1 MATALGMGVGGLIF
15 AGAALLGLQMVLTA
29 VPWAYVG
36 LKVGGGAYLIYLAV
50 QLWRG
55 ARTPI
60 TIGELP
66 LEGSG
71 GLHKFFLVG
80 LATQLSNPKTAV
92 AYASIFTA
100 LLPADT
106 PSWIAWVILP
116 MIFLIETGWYAVV
129 AIVFSSEGPRRSY
142 LGGKI
147 WLDRLAAGILGLLGV
162 KLISEAR

>member
-1 MATALGMGVGGLIF
+1 MQICHAGGIR
-15 AGAALLGLQMVLTA
+15 
-29 VPWAYVG
+29 W
-36 LKVGGGAYLIYLAV
+36 LA
-50 QLWRG
+50 QILSSRPG
-55 ARTPI
+55 N
-60 TIGELP
+60 
-66 LEGSG
+66 
-71 GLHKFFLVG
+71 
-80 LATQLSNPKTAV
+80 QLSNPKTAV

-116 MIFLIETGWYAVV
+116 MIFLFETGWYAVV
-129 AIVFSSEGPRRSY
+129 AIVFSSEGPRSSY